1 MPDEVQYLISE
12 QQDRFEAVLNG
23 QKIGE
28 ITFVVSEVTN
38 FWNAPP
44 IITPTAKS
52 NTFPLNAN
60 SLNSFNILS
69 QLLMYKIYAKSTK
82 MSIKLLEFELLLKL
96 VGSSFFLLKILRIGL
111 KNDKI
116 YW

>member
-1 MPDEVQYLISE
+1 
-12 QQDRFEAVLNG
+12 
-23 QKIGE
+23 
-28 ITFVVSEVTN
+28 
-38 FWNAPP
+38 
-44 IITPTAKS
+44 
-52 NTFPLNAN
+52 
-60 SLNSFNILS
+60 
-69 QLLMYKIYAKSTK
+69 MYKIYAKSTK